1 MSHYTVR
8 FVQGTRPPDR
18 DALVVNLRV
27 FRDGEYWQFA
37 SASISGKDLLGVD
50 AGLSDELLVAALARE
65 AASRIGGLVAAGELQ
80 APASDQPAPVPVVL
94 DEVLNRLRS
103 GGESVEEAAVLAT
116 FDLDSTGHGLPGP
129 ALRILQEF
137 RRRDL
142 GAGDMIEQWD
152 FGDAIVWEN
161 GFVRDDEVRAA
172 LQVLI
177 DNGLLIEHAAAFELT
192 EAGDAAASER

>member
-1 MSHYTVR
+1 M
-8 FVQGTRPPDR
+8 
-18 DALVVNLRV
+18 NLRV

-103 GGESVEEAAVLAT
+103 GGEPVEEAAVLAT
-116 FDLDSTGHGLPGP
+116 FDLGSTGHGLPGP